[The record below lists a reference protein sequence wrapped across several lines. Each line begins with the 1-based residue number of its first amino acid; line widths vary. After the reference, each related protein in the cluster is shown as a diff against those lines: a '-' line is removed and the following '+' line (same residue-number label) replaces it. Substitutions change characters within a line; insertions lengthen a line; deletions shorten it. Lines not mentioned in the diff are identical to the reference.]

1 MGVACCGEGVT
12 FEGLSADYKRRLW
25 IVIAINAAMFL
36 VEIGAGALAGSQ
48 ALQADA
54 LDFLGDA
61 ATYGIS
67 LAVIGAS
74 VRVRARAAFV
84 KGVSLTLMGLWVFGA
99 TAYHV
104 LVLGVPR
111 AEIMGA
117 IGFLALAA
125 NVASVVILVR
135 YKDGDANVRSV
146 WLCSRND
153 AIGNVAVML
162 AALGVWAT
170 ATKWPDLI
178 VAAIMAGLFLWS
190 SAQILRQAVREL
202 RTGEIS
208 LHTHV
213 PHTHAPP
220 EWVRLRD
227 RFAAA
232 TRVFVTD
239 IRVKITALASLV
251 LLWLAS
257 GFFTI
262 QSGETGLRLR
272 FARIVAADLGPGL
285 HYRLPWPI
293 ETHRLVETERTR
305 SAELGFRSQADE
317 SLTTRTLARERLTV
331 GGPSNPVPEAIKA
344 KGSWFQRE
352 VLEGESFLLTGD
364 ANLID
369 LRSTVQYRVK
379 DPVAYVTNL
388 AEPEALVRSV
398 TRAALRSVIATQRID
413 ALLTNARAEVEAR
426 LHEFVQARLDG
437 LNAGIAL
444 VSVRLVYV
452 HSPQEAHDAERD
464 VASAQ
469 EDKLRTINRA
479 KGFAAEEVN
488 EAKGEA
494 AATVEGALA
503 VQEEQVRRARG
514 EALAFSLQVE
524 AFRQAPEL
532 AAFRLQMETIED
544 VLPKV
549 HKLVRPKASAI
560 KDFDLWLL
568 EPPISAGGNR

>member
-1 MGVACCGEGVT
+1 MGVACCGEGAT

-36 VEIGAGALAGSQ
+36 VELGAGALAGSQ

-61 ATYGIS
+61 ATYGLS

-104 LVLGVPR
+104 LVLGIPR

-125 NVASVVILVR
+125 NVASVLILAR

-170 ATKWPDLI
+170 ATRWPDLI

-190 SAQILRQAVREL
+190 SAQILRQAAREF

-220 EWVRLRD
+220 EWARLRD
-227 RFAAA
+227 GFAA

-239 IRVKITALASLV
+239 PRVRIAALASLV

-262 QSGETGLRLR
+262 QSGEIGLRLR

-317 SLTTRTLARERLTV
+317 SLMTRALARERLTV

-344 KGSWFQRE
+344 KASWFQRE

-398 TRAALRSVIATQRID
+398 TRAGLRSVIATQRID
-413 ALLTNARAEVEAR
+413 ALLTNAKAEVEAR

-488 EAKGEA
+488 DAKGEA
-494 AATVEGALA
+494 AAMVEGALA

>member
-1 MGVACCGEGVT
+1 M
-12 FEGLSADYKRRLW
+12 
-25 IVIAINAAMFL
+25 
-36 VEIGAGALAGSQ
+36 
-48 ALQADA
+48 
-54 LDFLGDA
+54 
-61 ATYGIS
+61 
-67 LAVIGAS
+67 
-74 VRVRARAAFV
+74 
-84 KGVSLTLMGLWVFGA
+84 
-99 TAYHV
+99 
-104 LVLGVPR
+104 
-111 AEIMGA
+111 
-117 IGFLALAA
+117 
-125 NVASVVILVR
+125 
-135 YKDGDANVRSV
+135 
-146 WLCSRND
+146 
-153 AIGNVAVML
+153 
-162 AALGVWAT
+162 
-170 ATKWPDLI
+170 
-178 VAAIMAGLFLWS
+178 
-190 SAQILRQAVREL
+190 REL

-220 EWVRLRD
+220 AWVRLRD

-239 IRVKITALASLV
+239 TRVKSAALASLV

-262 QSGETGLRLR
+262 QSGEIGLRLR

-293 ETHRLVETERTR
+293 ETHRLIETERTR

-331 GGPSNPVPEAIKA
+331 GGPSNPVPETIKA

-364 ANLID
+364 ANLVD

-398 TRAALRSVIATQRID
+398 ARAALRSVIATQRID

-488 EAKGEA
+488 DAKGEA

-532 AAFRLQMETIED
+532 AAFRLQLETIED